1 MRAVVQ
7 RVASAR
13 VELEGEL
20 VGSCG
25 TGYLVLLGVAEGDG
39 EADAQKLW
47 RKLRD
52 LRIMPD
58 EAGKTN
64 LSLID
69 VAGELLVVSQFT
81 LMADCRRGRRPSF
94 IDAAEPDL
102 ARRLYEYFVELARAD
117 VAQVQ
122 TGVFGAD
129 MRVSLVNDGPFTVV
143 IDSRDLA

>member
-13 VELEGEL
+13 VEIAGEL

-64 LSLID
+64 LSLMD

-94 IDAAEPDL
+94 TDAAAPDR
-102 ARRLYEYFVELARAD
+102 ARRLYEHFVDLARAD
-117 VAQVQ
+117 VAHVE

-129 MRVSLVNDGPFTVV
+129 MQVSLVNDGPFTVV